1 MHPALQ
7 LFKSKPS
14 SSESF
19 SHTEP
24 QYHPHLFPQ
33 SRLCCSQCL
42 HLRRKSMMGS
52 RAKLLKPHSWG
63 AADICLFSTSPP
75 SIVLYPHFMVLILSA
90 CLRTAGFCT
99 SPHSCTGPPG
109 CFSPSHPLSVFLSS
123 SNSGTSSFFLF
134 LFFLFRVKPAGCL
147 GPCAAL
153 QRAFV

>member
-75 SIVLYPHFMVLILSA
+75 SIVLYSHFMVLILSA
-90 CLRTAGFCT
+90 CLVQPGFV
-99 SPHSCTGPPG
+99 
-109 CFSPSHPLSVFLSS
+109 HPLTPAPVLLAVSVPLILSL
-123 SNSGTSSFFLF
+123 FFCLLLIPVLLPFFFF